1 MNGHNEPPV
10 DDAVNVVSIDPP
22 GRAAMFRALMAI
34 VALEPA
40 IIVIVLIMVGVPA
53 RTVALLAG
61 LGLAAVAGI
70 FWLITLTVW
79 KPMQRR
85 YPAQAIR
92 PGAVSRSWQTFGFGR
107 WLRRSNCL
115 TIVADERHL
124 HLTPFAPM
132 RWTGAGRMSLPLDRI
147 TDVRKAEM
155 PGFDMS
161 ARLDGRLIF
170 GPEWCMRLAD
180 SE

>member
-1 MNGHNEPPV
+1 MT
-10 DDAVNVVSIDPP
+10 
-22 GRAAMFRALMAI
+22 I

-40 IIVIVLIMVGVPA
+40 IIVIVLILVGVPA
-53 RTVALLAG
+53 WTVALLACIG
-61 LGLAAVAGI
+61 LVVVAGI

-79 KPMQRR
+79 RPMQRR

-107 WLRRSNCL
+107 LLRLSNCL

-132 RWTGAGRMSLPLDRI
+132 RWTGAWRMSLPLDRI
-147 TDVRKAEM
+147 TDVRKADL
-155 PGFDMS
+155 PGFDIS

-180 SE
+180 SEPGFPP